1 MSTAKAGVTAAKSG
15 VDIVLFTNDATAESA
30 ALRDAAGR
38 GDVSRKNLESSYK
51 RIAALKQSL
60 KP

>member
-1 MSTAKAGVTAAKSG
+1 